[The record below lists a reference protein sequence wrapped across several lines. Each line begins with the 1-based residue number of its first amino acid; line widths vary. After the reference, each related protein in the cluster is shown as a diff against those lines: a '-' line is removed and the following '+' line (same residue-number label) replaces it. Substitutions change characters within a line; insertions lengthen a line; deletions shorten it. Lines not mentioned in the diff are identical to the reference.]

1 MSHKVRVLTV
11 EDEFIT
17 LETLAEYLNNSGYEV
32 SGDAMNADEAI
43 EVLEQGETDIA
54 ILDINI
60 QGDRNGIWL
69 ADHIREHYN
78 IPYIFLTAYGDQATV
93 TRAMKTEPYGYLIKP
108 FTEMDV
114 FTAIEVALTNFA
126 KGREGSRQDKAEEA
140 PQIAIKDA
148 IYLRQD
154 HAYVKVQ
161 LTDITHISADR
172 NYLDV
177 YTSSDHFIVRSSL
190 KDMIPVLPQNFMQVH
205 RSNVVNLSSVQKF
218 GPTFVE
224 VNGQEIAVGKSYR
237 DALFERFH
245 KF

>member
-17 LETLAEYLNNSGYEV
+17 LETLSEYLGNSGYELA
-32 SGDAMNADEAI
+32 GDAMNAEEAI
-43 EVLEQGETDIA
+43 EVLERGETDIA

-60 QGDRNGIWL
+60 QGERNGIWL
-69 ADHIREHYN
+69 ADYIREHFD

-114 FTAIEVALTNFA
+114 FTAIEVALTNFS
-126 KGREGSRQDKAEEA
+126 KGREGSRNDKGEEA
-140 PQIAIKDA
+140 PQIAIKEA

-154 HAYVKVQ
+154 HAYVKVA
-161 LTDITHISADR
+161 LSDITHITADR

-177 YTSSDHFIVRSSL
+177 YTSKQHFIVRSSL
-190 KDMIPVLPQNFMQVH
+190 KDMIPILPEDFMQVH
-205 RSNVVNLSSVQKF
+205 RSNVVNLACVQKF

-224 VNGQEIAVGKSYR
+224 IGGKEISVGKSYR
-237 DALFERFH
+237 DALFKRFH